1 MIVVDTKEHR
11 VHAVIVAGG
20 SGRRMGS
27 DIPKQYL
34 ALTDKDGH
42 AAPILTWTAY
52 AFCRSELVDE
62 VILVVPES
70 DLGMVAEEVVDEY
83 GLDRVSRVVAGGATR
98 QESTAAGVAVCGR
111 NADDDIVLVHD
122 GVRPFVS
129 DDIIAQASRVA
140 ATEKAALVAAPV
152 TDTIK
157 RVDSDGMVVATI
169 ARDELRAAQTPQAFT
184 LNVLRAALERASVDG
199 VQGTDE
205 SMLVERLGI
214 RVSVVEGDA
223 DNIKITTPADLD
235 RAQMIA
241 ARREGPR
248 RRGTRCV

>member
-1 MIVVDTKEHR
+1 MIVVDTKERR

-34 ALTDKDGH
+34 TLTDKDGH
-42 AAPILTWTAY
+42 AAPILAWTAF

-62 VILVVPES
+62 VILVVPEP
-70 DLGMVAEEVVDEY
+70 DLGMVAEEIVDEY
-83 GLDRVSRVVAGGATR
+83 DLDRVTRVVAGGATR
-98 QESTAAGVAVCGR
+98 QESTAAGVAVCGK

-122 GVRPFVS
+122 GVRAFVS
-129 DDIIAQASRVA
+129 DDIIAEA
-140 ATEKAALVAAPV
+140 ARTAAVEGAALVAVSV

-157 RVDSDGMVVATI
+157 RVDSDGMVVATV

-184 LNVLRAALERASVDG
+184 LSVLRKALERAAADG
-199 VQGTDE
+199 VQATDE
-205 SMLVERLGI
+205 SMLVERLGF
-214 RVSVVEGDA
+214 RVPVVDGGA

-235 RAQMIA
+235 RAQAIA
-241 ARREGPR
+241 ARLEGPR
-248 RRGTRCV
+248 RRGRR

>member
-1 MIVVDTKEHR
+1 MITVDAKERR

-34 ALTDKDGH
+34 TLTDKDNH
-42 AAPILTWTAY
+42 TAPILAWTAF

-70 DLGMVAEEVVDEY
+70 DLVIVAEEIVDDY
-83 GLDRVSRVVAGGATR
+83 DLHRVTRVVAGGATR
-98 QESTAAGVAVCGR
+98 QESTAAGVSVCEKTAG
-111 NADDDIVLVHD
+111 DDIVLVHD

-129 DDIIAQASRVA
+129 TGIIAESARVA
-140 ATEKAALVAAPV
+140 VVEGAALVAIPV

-157 RVDSDGMVVATI
+157 RVDSDGMVAVTI
-169 ARDELRAAQTPQAFT
+169 ARDGLRAAQTPQAFT
-184 LNVLRAALERASVDG
+184 LNVLRKALDGAKKDG
-199 VQGTDE
+199 VQATDE
-205 SMLVERLGI
+205 SMLVERLGM
-214 RVSVVEGDA
+214 RVPVVDGDV

-235 RAQMIA
+235 RARVIA
-241 ARREGPR
+241 ARREGPHR
-248 RRGTRCV
+248 REYR